1 MSKKSTGKDIWVL
14 GDYRNYFKNR
24 VTLQILARARALAE
38 QTSGR
43 VCGVVF
49 GHDVG
54 GYTGEYI
61 AHGADRV
68 YVIDHPRLKS
78 YGIETFTNLLIRL
91 ARDMNPDII
100 LIGATRFGQE
110 VAPRVAKQLDTGLTA
125 DCIDLEID
133 DKGRLVQIAPSFG
146 GNLIAR
152 ILTPKARPQ
161 MATVRPGTFHERP
174 HDNTAKGEV
183 VTLDLPEDLPAER
196 VRCTHSEYRPAKA
209 MGIEKADI
217 VITGGRG
224 MGSKGKFKKL
234 FDLAGLL
241 NGEVGAT
248 RPVVHAGWVGHEAL
262 VGQAGKHIR
271 PKVLF
276 SFGISGAI
284 QHTAALMD
292 ADFIVAVNKNPDA
305 TMMKLA
311 DVAIVADA
319 NQVCSGIIRALKEKI
334 RD

>member
-1 MSKKSTGKDIWVL
+1 MSKNSTNKDIWVL

-24 VTLQILARARALAE
+24 VTLQILARARALAA
-38 QTSGR
+38 QTGGQ

-49 GHDVG
+49 GDDVG
-54 GYTGEYI
+54 GYAGEYI

-152 ILTPKARPQ
+152 ILTPKARPPDGNG
-161 MATVRPGTFHERP
+161 AARH
-174 HDNTAKGEV
+174 
-183 VTLDLPEDLPAER
+183 LP
-196 VRCTHSEYRPAKA
+196 
-209 MGIEKADI
+209 
-217 VITGGRG
+217 
-224 MGSKGKFKKL
+224 
-234 FDLAGLL
+234 
-241 NGEVGAT
+241 
-248 RPVVHAGWVGHEAL
+248 
-262 VGQAGKHIR
+262 
-271 PKVLF
+271 
-276 SFGISGAI
+276 
-284 QHTAALMD
+284 
-292 ADFIVAVNKNPDA
+292 
-305 TMMKLA
+305 
-311 DVAIVADA
+311 
-319 NQVCSGIIRALKEKI
+319 
-334 RD
+334 